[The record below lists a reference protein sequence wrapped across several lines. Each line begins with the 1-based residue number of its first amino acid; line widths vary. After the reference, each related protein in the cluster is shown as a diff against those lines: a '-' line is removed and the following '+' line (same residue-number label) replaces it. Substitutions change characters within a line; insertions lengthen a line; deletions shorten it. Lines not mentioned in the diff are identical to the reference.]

1 MKLHTWLVILILLLL
16 AASSTHADK
25 WQFDVSLHKLPGLF
39 DATQRLT
46 KDLGG
51 IDLFLAARQYKEG
64 SQSSNHLNFS
74 IRGGWFGIEYLTGQH
89 VTNEMHAFSLF
100 RPGSEKAQ
108 AFKTPCSEVLH
119 SYIQTEFDGGFVK
132 MDWYRKGGT
141 KHGSLDEF
149 KVHARAE
156 W

>member
-1 MKLHTWLVILILLLL
+1 MKLHTWLITAILLLL
-16 AASSTHADK
+16 VATSTHSDN
-25 WQFDVSLHKLPGLF
+25 WQLDLRVHKLPGLL

-51 IDLFLAARQYKEG
+51 VDLFLAARQFKRGGE
-64 SQSSNHLNFS
+64 SSNHLNFS
-74 IRGGWFGIEYLTGQH
+74 VAGDWFGVEYLTGQNI
-89 VTNEMHAFSLF
+89 TSDLRAFSLYA
-100 RPGSEKAQ
+100 PGSAKAQ

-119 SYIQTEFDGGFVK
+119 SYIQTEFDGGFLK

-141 KHGSLDEF
+141 KQGALDEF
-149 KVHARAE
+149 EINARAE